1 MISELLLFKSSPIA
15 RSLLIFRCT
24 VPIFFLFF
32 GTRRK
37 CFSGVACHH
46 RPLFGNVPSE
56 IKYTLIRVLLNECSL
71 KIYVQLLSM
80 FNILCKFAQK

>member
-32 GTRRK
+32 GTRCK
-37 CFSGVACHH
+37 CFSGVACHN
-46 RPLFGNVPSE
+46 RSLSGNVPSE
-56 IKYTLIRVLLNECSL
+56 IKCILIRALLNGRSL